1 MRLINSFIQRNKFFF
16 NQVIFFIA
24 LFFVISCSDQGCIEA
39 DDYGDVESQTLLV
52 YTNNNQTTCEFDSSK
67 SYEDQSSTVLKS
79 CLTTSIQNI
88 TDSDE
93 TVFSSTTGCAGFIA
107 NNNAKIKNLCEQ
119 GCINK
124 CQSET
129 NNSTISQPSW
139 VATTPK
145 SNNSSYG
152 VNISP
157 NSQITITAKGNINL
171 GKNIELSTKHVNPQQ
186 LLPNSYTN
194 TSYVTESV
202 LDVSNGQSIT
212 LKFAKNSTTS
222 TDGTPLTPIDFSRR
236 LVAYVIPHPQNYK
249 YNYSQAN
256 PTLAPINVPLMPRFN
271 GWKCVYT
278 SDNFIESTCS
288 YGFVDNYSS
297 DTNGIS
303 SQDIFTNTNNDLASE
318 SFNVDSK
325 SEKITN
331 YGGFIRWDN
340 DNLRNYSY
348 DPFVNTSCTF
358 DGVCTSIPNSNE
370 GIIIGDLSTQF
381 NYINND
387 TNAKELSFK
396 LLGSYCTSI
405 TISKLSI
412 IDKSNREIYYV
423 NNFRITNSTY
433 STKKIPLD
441 KGNKLILT
449 ANSTSVNTI
458 NCGKHL
464 AMRMLKYHDI
474 FISTSGFA
482 SFRIID
488 HNSID
493 ASKNS
498 TCTALARIIN
508 PKGTHPVIN
517 DSSITD
523 GLVYNLSSLQ
533 FILPMPPLGSRPNVE
548 ESFYGTETLD
558 VNGNFLRGSSA
569 CSVQTTTNLSN
580 VYQSCMTSNSD
591 TCIKNFADL
600 AISPLNGCPSGI
612 GPNGSENSNPQG
624 GGSGGAGGGNIQGE
638 SFAVDLNGYGKAGTY
653 GHSYSS
659 NYYNSSISYSS
670 SGLMAD
676 DGKKGELGMHGGN
689 GKVIIYDCDDNYL
702 NCNATPYS
710 FIDTHPYYQDYTIP
724 ANRKIKYEIVGG
736 GGGSGGNSCGTVS
749 QFPGGN
755 GSASLKFSGSL
766 ANISSSQTPK
776 LRIYVGGAGNAGY
789 SQCNKNFISQI
800 IYNNILSTPIPSMV
814 INAPSGQV
822 ISKVNFAS
830 YGLPKFNSN
839 SNILTRS
846 LPSDTHQFAVNS
858 FCNASNSKITI
869 ANSCIGQ
876 SSCTIAL
883 NNASLDSATSNCKNG
898 NGSDGTSSTSTP
910 ATQGSGGGAGGGN
923 GTGGASVDPSIAG
936 IISGGAIGQAGAT
949 ADSFYEPY
957 FHLSQTA
964 PTITTS
970 TINKGINSVSGST
983 ITSTEAQN
991 GYAKIN
997 SSTINQLSPTTIYYN
1012 STTNLT
1018 YEIQGGGGGAGGN
1031 IDSTK
1036 LGGNGANGAKLTGT
1050 LQVNSGDTLR
1060 IDVGE
1065 KGKRG
1070 ASVCNITPLW
1080 SIFKFEGDTV
1090 NLSLIEQ
1097 SKIPTEAYYGSF
1109 QRNASRDSVDS
1120 FAINSFCQAIDVKN
1134 IINSNLSQSSFA
1146 ISNANFSYVP
1156 SAGTCLSGNGS
1167 SALSASS
1174 YSNTG
1179 GSGGGGGG
1187 NGFGGVT
1194 AQATGAINA
1203 GSTTSGS
1210 SGQAGQSADSFINQ
1224 FFHTDT
1230 IPSTAIPGSAISSDG
1245 TAIIKT
1251 NNSSGTSLV
1260 NITTPSTSG
1269 YKSSITIA
1277 NDVTKIYYQISGA
1290 GGGNG
1295 SVVNPYQASQ
1305 SSGAQGASFSGFLNV
1320 KPGDI
1325 VEVFT
1330 GKAGTSGSQC
1340 GDVTHI
1346 SENEFSKMVI
1356 NSSCPIHSFL
1366 FANYGQPNTDTTPYR
1381 RNASCT
1387 RNLLAFSYCNGQPS
1401 SCFNINSCIGQT
1413 SCTINATNLTLGGD
1427 PCPPAFINRV
1437 NINNRATAGATVDTS
1452 STHQNTYSGTPGGA
1466 GGGYNASSGGLASY
1480 NQNTFAYDGAYG
1492 GSSGSSFR
1500 NTIYNTSTTSMF
1512 ALPQTTYTASSQNDL
1527 SSNGENGSN
1536 GSVKVCQSYN
1546 VNCQTFSTPGVYE
1559 YTVPATSSIYYE
1571 VSGGSGGSGGCS
1583 NFSNG
1588 GQGAGGT
1595 KITGYTKSITQG
1607 DIIYIYVGGG
1617 GGGGFNAEHKYRG
1630 TDVAGGVAS
1639 INSQYFLGANG
1650 GNKITSPSFDNSYF
1664 TYLYLSW
1671 GGAGGSASFI
1681 AYKGKIV
1688 VLASGGG
1695 GGGGAGNTLYTPVNS
1710 NYYSHGR
1717 NAVNSLSI
1725 DETDN
1730 SNNFIYN
1737 FKKLAIAYQCI
1748 SATTKG
1754 IGGSVSSASS
1764 TYFPAKAYLSGGD
1777 GGETIASSSC
1787 SGGGGGGGGGGTM
1800 IAING
1805 EIVAIAGGG
1814 GGGGGNNS
1822 TTTGDSAYFNSTIL
1836 QTLKISPGK
1845 NNLLIYYYDK
1855 IFEPATSVDDKITL
1869 GGISGGVVMDSQ
1881 YQRYC
1886 TQNSV
1891 GQGGG
1896 GGGATVLSVNNRV
1909 IAIASGGGGGAGA
1922 GTSTSIQAQSASE
1935 NSTLLDKLKVGPFGK
1950 YLAVNFETRTGSA
1963 GILNTSTQTSGNF
1976 LVNSIASGLLFN
1988 DVISTNFNAS
1998 STCTAQSD
2006 SLKSQ
2011 LEENCLYRNSCI
2023 NSISLSSLAGTGLC
2037 LTPSSSAIISYHTPI
2052 QGFSPAKNASI
2063 LKGGDG
2069 GKSGA
2074 KECSGGGGAGGG
2086 ASAISVLAN
2095 SNYSSASEHFVAIS
2109 GGGGGGGGAS
2119 CDGSNTSN
2127 SNSINPDSSS
2137 VSNTLKNTS
2146 LGLWLTARIS
2156 FPRLI
2161 PKNIPEDYYEY
2172 DDFSIPTNDSTDPL
2186 RSLSVNQGAFVPL
2199 TGTALSS
2206 NKIFLR
2212 KGQIIRFSPET
2223 WGYNWI
2229 TKNNLTRQCGI
2240 GMVMQVEPR
2249 PALICAGKRRQAVL
2263 NPNCLQEVDLSS
2275 SASSGSPLGCE
2286 PDNIT
2291 ATNYCN
2297 DQSHLCSPACYKKI
2311 VCTGI
2316 KNDGTFGKTGC
2327 SISGDPEITGSVC
2340 TESSRVETIC
2350 SISGETISAGSNCAP
2365 SAGVKT
2371 VVTKTFNTTAFC
2383 NECNNRRL
2391 LASME
2396 NYYIIGDYDNC
2407 YDLEEYKGKISNIV
2421 NNQNNQNE
2429 IENLIN
2435 NKNLKYLNGFNGV
2448 YGNLENF
2455 IISSENNYESKYPLN
2470 SSLKGRMKFLLVDG
2484 YDLNVP
2490 SDGSQYI
2497 NFYNNNSGIVNLT
2510 PSISLSARNGEWL
2523 QVRLC
2528 KENSN
2533 SSNNCKILDM
2543 PSANNISNGGQSSNP
2558 KVVDISAIS
2567 AVAFDAVNYNFDT
2580 NGSLVRTTDPIVN
2593 KDCNSSQA
2601 QYITDAVSGVSTI
2614 LDPAK
2619 AITTNKGSKFY
2630 CHNDQSSESL
2640 LRLSFKILDPEI
2652 EDCNMKTG
2660 LSTEPLNGVRMK
2672 NVKYNSQDAA
2682 NINATCTLDQ
2692 SSDCAKEFIC
2702 VDKYSNNTGFYVVK
2716 VKIKNN
2722 RGISQLVNNIVE
2734 PITVWMDGNPSS
2746 SNVNERVGLVEKLYI
2761 SLINNP
2767 KYQLIL
2773 NLSLVLF
2780 IMFYG
2785 LGYLMGV
2792 SELSQAQITI
2802 RAFKIGFIYLF
2813 VGPTG
2818 WVWFKAIFVNIFKEG
2833 ILQASFLMASAF
2845 DNSTQIEEAIR
2856 TGNYQ
2861 STAMLFNSVD
2871 NVISIIFSPAVN
2883 KKIWAFLFT
2892 GIFGWAYIL
2901 VFYFSILNYIY
2912 ALSNA
2917 VLLFITAQIMISL
2930 LFVIGPLFFIF
2941 LLFNQT
2947 KDMFDNWLKALVSN
2961 GLQIVFLITT
2971 LAFFNMLMV
2980 EVLKMALS
2988 YKVCWDD
2995 AWVIN
3000 LGIRVT
3006 LTKFWTI
3013 PTLPPRTNM
3022 SEDLLNT
3029 GSPDSIP
3036 SFFSIIYIW
3045 IISSLTTSMI
3055 TFMTNAAAVIS
3066 EGIKASEVG
3075 SGIKAL
3081 AAQAK
3086 NGLVSTATTQIW
3098 NKTVGGALD
3107 KLDNKLFN
3115 SGKTAKNQRANN
3127 EKQADKDM
3135 SNRAS
3140 LSRAATEAEQKFK
3153 RDPENVKSLM
3163 GKSQEDQKKIL
3174 QKVRQ
3179 DAMEKRGEKLGL
3191 NKSEVEKLAKDT
3203 GLKYYGTNV
3212 FGALFKGATQAIYK
3226 GGSLTGSVEDKVNTK
3241 LTRKEAV
3248 NAMSNMTQK
3257 DRIAF
3262 AERIAKGDINVSN
3275 KLTNK
3280 LKKNPLKVGFRGLK
3294 SVAKKINDKVNPF
3307 NSDYNKAARQLEDQG
3322 KISISKTDFGRNDKE
3337 RAMIRDQVKKNREAV
3352 KKLAG
3357 KDNMAIGLLKKGRE
3371 NFKQK
3376 IADQKNKLKNLVKE
3390 NPANDKLNELEDVIE
3405 RAEYINDENS
3415 NEVMEE
3421 FAQID
3426 NLNDNDKI
3434 DKFMEKDIVQIIK
3447 NTRRDGE

>member
-1 MRLINSFIQRNKFFF
+1 MRLTKSFIQRNNFFF

-39 DDYGDVESQTLLV
+39 DDYGDIESQTLLV

-79 CLTTSIQNI
+79 CLTTSTQNI

-119 GCINK
+119 GCVNK

-139 VATTPK
+139 VATTPR

-186 LLPNSYTN
+186 ILPNSYTN
-194 TSYVTESV
+194 TSYTTDSV

-249 YNYSQAN
+249 YDYLQAN

-278 SDNFIESTCS
+278 STNFTESSCS
-288 YGFVDNYSS
+288 YGFADNYSS
-297 DTNGIS
+297 DLNGIS
-303 SQDIFTNTNNDLASE
+303 SQDIFTNTNNDMASE

-381 NYINND
+381 SYINND
-387 TNAKELSFK
+387 ANAKELSFK

-412 IDKSNREIYYV
+412 IDKSNREIYYI
-423 NNFRITNSTY
+423 NNFRITNSSY
-433 STKKIPLD
+433 SAKKIPLD
-441 KGNKLILT
+441 KGNKLIIT

-488 HNSID
+488 HNSTD
-493 ASKNS
+493 ASKNPN
-498 TCTALARIIN
+498 CTISARIIN
-508 PKGTHPVIN
+508 PKGIHHVIN
-517 DSSITD
+517 DSSTTD
-523 GLVYNLSSLQ
+523 ALLYSSTNSA
-533 FILPMPPLGSRPNVE
+533 INLPMPPSGTRPNVE
-548 ESFYGTETLD
+548 DSYFGAETLD
-558 VNGNFLRGSSA
+558 SASEFIRGGTNCSSQFKTDISNKYSQCISNNQA
-569 CSVQTTTNLSN
+569 SCTLTPEEINASSLSLCSL
-580 VYQSCMTSNSD
+580 
-591 TCIKNFADL
+591 
-600 AISPLNGCPSGI
+600 GI
-612 GPNGSENSNPQG
+612 GSNGFENSNPSG
-624 GGSGGAGGGNIQGE
+624 GGSGGGGGGNIHGQSFTIDQNSYGRSATAGE
-638 SFAVDLNGYGKAGTY
+638 SYF
-653 GHSYSS
+653 S
-659 NYYNSSISYSS
+659 NYYNLATPTTDTTTLS
-670 SGLMAD
+670 AN
-676 DGKKGELGMHGGN
+676 DGKRGELGFAGGD
-689 GKVIIYDCDDNYL
+689 GKVVIYDCDDNYL
-702 NCNATPYS
+702 NCNATTYS
-710 FIDTHPYYQDYTIP
+710 FTNTAPYYQDYTIP
-724 ANRKIKYEIVGG
+724 SNRKIKYEITGG
-736 GGGSGGNSCGTVS
+736 GGGAGGTSCGS
-749 QFPGGN
+749 AQQFAGGN

-766 ANISSSQTPK
+766 ANISSTQTPK
-776 LRIYVGGAGNAGY
+776 LRIYVGGGGNAGY

-800 IYNNILSTPIPSMV
+800 SYNNILSTPIPSMT
-814 INAPSGQV
+814 INAPAGSV
-822 ISKVNFAS
+822 ISKINFAS
-830 YGLPKFNSN
+830 FGYPKFNTN
-839 SNILTRS
+839 SSLLTRS
-846 LPSDTHQFAVNS
+846 LPSDSHQFEVNS

-876 SSCTIAL
+876 QSCTISNSNSA
-883 NNASLDSATSNCKNG
+883 LDSNTSNCKNG
-898 NGSDGTSSTSTP
+898 NADNGANSSDNP
-910 ATQGSGGGAGGGN
+910 ATLGSGGGGGGGN

-936 IISGGAIGQAGAT
+936 IIAGGAQSQAGSSG
-949 ADSFYEPY
+949 DSFFEPY
-957 FHLSQTA
+957 FHLSQA
-964 PTITTS
+964 SPTITTS
-970 TINKGINSVSGST
+970 TVNKGTNSVSGST

-991 GYAKIN
+991 GYAIIN
-997 SSTINQLSPTTIYYN
+997 GSTINQLSPTTISYA
-1012 STTNLT
+1012 STTNIA

-1031 IDSTK
+1031 ISSTK
-1036 LGGNGANGAKLTGT
+1036 LGGNGANGTKLTGN
-1050 LQVNSGDTLR
+1050 LQLSSGDTLR

-1065 KGKRG
+1065 KGKIG
-1070 ASVCNITPLW
+1070 ASVCNDIDKTILN
-1080 SIFKFEGDTV
+1080 FESSNI
-1090 NLSLIEQ
+1090 NLSTLLP
-1097 SKIPTEAYYGSF
+1097 SATKIILTASYGSL
-1109 QRNASRDSVDS
+1109 QRNALRENGDS
-1120 FAINSFCQAIDVKN
+1120 FIGNSFCPAIDVKN
-1134 IINSNLSQSSFA
+1134 IINSNLSQTSFT
-1146 ISNANFSYVP
+1146 ISNANFSYTP
-1156 SAGTCLSGNGS
+1156 TAGTCLSGRGS
-1167 SALSASS
+1167 SA
-1174 YSNTG
+1174 SNISGQTNAG
-1179 GSGGGGGG
+1179 GGGGGGGG
-1187 NGFGGVT
+1187 NGFFGDS
-1194 AQATGAINA
+1194 AQATGAISA
-1203 GSTTSGS
+1203 GSFS
-1210 SGQAGQSADSFINQ
+1210 SNSTGGAGQSADSYLNP

-1230 IPSTAIPGSAISSDG
+1230 IPSSAISASNGSNATNANALDG
-1245 TAIIKT
+1245 NIIIKT
-1251 NNSSGTSLV
+1251 NSPTGTTLINLTS
-1260 NITTPSTSG
+1260 PSTTG
-1269 YKSSITIA
+1269 YKTSTTISGGT
-1277 NDVTKIYYQISGA
+1277 TKIYYQISGA
-1290 GGGNG
+1290 GGAKGG
-1295 SVVNPYQASQ
+1295 KVTSTQTPQ
-1305 SSGAQGASFSGFLNV
+1305 SYGADGASFSGFLSV
-1320 KPGDI
+1320 KDGDKI
-1325 VEVFT
+1325 EVFA
-1330 GKAGTSGSQC
+1330 GKAGNNGLMCTE
-1340 GDVTHI
+1340 DYRDYYD
-1346 SENEFSKMVI
+1346 EF
-1356 NSSCPIHSFL
+1356 
-1366 FANYGQPNTDTTPYR
+1366 R
-1381 RNASCT
+1381 RITAPLT
-1387 RNLLAFSYCNGQPS
+1387 
-1401 SCFNINSCIGQT
+1401 SCIAND
-1413 SCTINATNLTLGGD
+1413 SINIYYYGPRYYNGKDYYNEKCQSRYDSYAITNCVNPEDCGNVYLTNQTLGGD
-1427 PCPPAFINRV
+1427 PCPPTSG
-1437 NINNRATAGATVDTS
+1437 INNRATVGANSSWVTS
-1452 STHQNTYSGTPGGA
+1452 PRNYLYGGGGGA
-1466 GGGYNASSGGLASY
+1466 GGGYSQSLGGDPSFGGQSGESFINSNYVESY
-1480 NQNTFAYDGAYG
+1480 NISKLNDTALKTSYSYSNNYGNNGA
-1492 GSSGSSFR
+1492 
-1500 NTIYNTSTTSMF
+1500 
-1512 ALPQTTYTASSQNDL
+1512 
-1527 SSNGENGSN
+1527 N
-1536 GSVKVCQSYN
+1536 GSVKICQSVG
-1546 VNCQTFSTPGVYE
+1546 VNCTTYSIPGVYE
-1559 YTVPATSSIYYE
+1559 HIIPSSSLYYE
-1571 VSGGSGGSGGCS
+1571 VSGGSGGSGGS
-1583 NFSNG
+1583 IENNIEGS
-1588 GQGAGGT
+1588 GAGGSILKGTT
-1595 KITGYTKSITQG
+1595 KNTNIRDK
-1607 DIIYIYVGGG
+1607 IYIYVGGG
-1617 GGGGFNAEHKYRG
+1617 GGGGGTSTDYRNYV
-1630 TDVAGGVAS
+1630 TIAGGIPNTS
-1639 INSQYFLGANG
+1639 SLYFLGANG
-1650 GNKITSPSFDNSYF
+1650 GNRVIIGSNNSMN
-1664 TYLYLSW
+1664 S
-1671 GGAGGSASFI
+1671 GGAGGGASFI
-1681 AYKGKIV
+1681 VYQGNLI
-1688 VLASGGG
+1688 VLAGGGG
-1695 GGGGAGNTLYTPVNS
+1695 GGGGAAEFLWSSPTRPMAGKAATNNLALITNS
-1710 NYYSHGR
+1710 SSPNFNY
-1717 NAVNSLSI
+1717 NLK
-1725 DETDN
+1725 
-1730 SNNFIYN
+1730 YN
-1737 FKKLAIAYQCI
+1737 YIIHICTK
-1748 SATTKG
+1748 SSTKG
-1754 IGGSVSSASS
+1754 IGGSVSTTSD
-1764 TYFPAKAYLSGGD
+1764 YFTGNQNLLSGGD
-1777 GGETIASSSC
+1777 GSETVSSPNC
-1787 SGGGGGGGGGGTM
+1787 SGGGGGGGGGGSM
-1800 IAING
+1800 ITING
-1805 EIVAIAGGG
+1805 EVAVIAGGG

-1822 TTTGDSAYFNSTIL
+1822 STTSAQASSASANFNSTIS
-1836 QTLKISPGK
+1836 QTLKVTPPFK
-1845 NNLLIYYYDK
+1845 NKLFINYADK
-1855 IFEPATSVDDKITL
+1855 IPEPLTSNLDQIAL
-1869 GGISGGVVMDSQ
+1869 GGAGGNVSIDSQ
-1881 YQRYC
+1881 NQRYC
-1886 TQNSV
+1886 TKNSV

-1896 GGGATVLSVNNRV
+1896 GGGATVLSVNNRIV
-1909 IAIASGGGGGAGA
+1909 AIASGGGGGAGA
-1922 GTSTSIQAQSASE
+1922 GTSTSTQAQSASE

-1976 LVNSIASGLLFN
+1976 LVNSIGSGLLFN
-1988 DVISTNFNAS
+1988 DVISANFNAS

-2011 LEENCLYRNSCI
+2011 LEANCLYRNSCI

-2052 QGFSPAKNASI
+2052 QGFSSAKNASI

-2086 ASAISVLAN
+2086 ASAISVISN
-2095 SNYSSASEHFVAIS
+2095 SNYSQAGEHFVAIA

-2119 CDGSNTSN
+2119 CDGSNTAN
-2127 SNSINPDSSS
+2127 SESQTLDISSLTN
-2137 VSNTLKNTS
+2137 VLKNLS
-2146 LGLWLTARIS
+2146 LGKWLTAKIS
-2156 FPRLI
+2156 FPRI
-2161 PKNIPEDYYEY
+2161 ASRNIPEDYYEY
-2172 DDFSIPTNDSTDPL
+2172 DDFSLPTLDSIDPL
-2186 RSLSVNQGAFVPL
+2186 KSLSVNQGAFVPF

-2223 WGYNWI
+2223 WGNNWT

-2263 NPNCLQEVDLSS
+2263 NPNCLPEVDLSS
-2275 SASSGSPLGCE
+2275 TASSGSPLGCKA
-2286 PDNIT
+2286 DNT
-2291 ATNYCN
+2291 SATNYCN
-2297 DQSHLCSPACYKKI
+2297 DQTHLCAPACYKKI

-2316 KNDGTFGKTGC
+2316 KTDGTFGKTGC
-2327 SISGDPEITGSVC
+2327 SISAEPEITGSVC
-2340 TESSRVETIC
+2340 TESSRVE
-2350 SISGETISAGSNCAP
+2350 GG
-2365 SAGVKT
+2365 
-2371 VVTKTFNTTAFC
+2371 VTKNYNTSTFC

-2391 LASME
+2391 TASME
-2396 NYYIIGDYDNC
+2396 DYYIIGDYDNC
-2407 YDLEEYKGKISNIV
+2407 FDLEDYEGKISNIIVNQSNQTAIDNLV
-2421 NNQNNQNE
+2421 NN
-2429 IENLIN
+2429 
-2435 NKNLKYLNGFNGV
+2435 KKLKYLKSFNGV

-2455 IISSENNYESKYPLN
+2455 IISSENNYESKYPLS

-2490 SDGSQYI
+2490 NDGSAPQD
-2497 NFYNNNSGIVNLT
+2497 FYANNSGIVNLT
-2510 PSISLSARNGEWL
+2510 PSISLSGRNGEWL

-2528 KENSN
+2528 KENSS

-2567 AVAFDAVNYNFDT
+2567 TVAFDAVNYNFDT
-2580 NGSLVRTTDPIVN
+2580 NGLLVRTTDPIAN

-2619 AITTNKGSKFY
+2619 AITTTKGSKFY

-2652 EDCNMKTG
+2652 EDCNMQTG
-2660 LSTEPLNGVRMK
+2660 LSTGTLNGVRMK
-2672 NVKYNSQDAA
+2672 NVKYNSRDAA
-2682 NINATCTLDQ
+2682 NINATCTLAQ

-2702 VDKYSNNTGFYVVK
+2702 VDKYSNNTGVYEVK
-2716 VKIKNN
+2716 VKVKNN

-2845 DNSTQIEEAIR
+2845 DNSTQIEDAIR

-2941 LLFNQT
+2941 LLFSQT

-3055 TFMTNAAAVIS
+3055 TFMTNAAATIS

-3127 EKQADKDM
+3127 EKQEDKDM
-3135 SNRAS
+3135 INRAS
-3140 LSRAATEAEQKFK
+3140 LSRAANEAEQKFK

-3248 NAMSNMTQK
+3248 NAMSNMNEK

-3262 AERIAKGDINVSN
+3262 ATRIAKGDINVSN

-3376 IADQKNKLKNLVKE
+3376 ISDQKNKLKNLVKE
-3390 NPANDKLNELEDVIE
+3390 NPANDKLNELEDIID
-3405 RAEYINDENS
+3405 RAEYINNENS

-3447 NTRRDGE
+3447 NTRRDDE